1 MNNTES
7 KIRYT
12 LDELKI
18 GMKVKSVELDNIID
32 TWIVLENATI
42 VQDGP
47 FNTCWQGTVAEI
59 SKSRDT
65 LHCTGTCVLI
75 YNPWWENDPLISIE
89 Y

>member
-47 FNTCWQGTVAEI
+47 FNTC
-59 SKSRDT
+59 
-65 LHCTGTCVLI
+65 
-75 YNPWWENDPLISIE
+75 
-89 Y
+89 